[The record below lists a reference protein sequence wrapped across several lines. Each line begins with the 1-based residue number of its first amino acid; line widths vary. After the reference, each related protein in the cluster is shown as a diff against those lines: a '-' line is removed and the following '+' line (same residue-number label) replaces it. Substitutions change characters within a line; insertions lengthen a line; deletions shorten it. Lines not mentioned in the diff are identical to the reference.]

1 MKILKVTFQNLNSL
15 KGDHQIDFENGL
27 LGEAGIFSITGPT
40 GAGKSTILDA
50 ITLALFGK
58 AARYESKPNP
68 GEMMT
73 RGTGECAA
81 EVLFEC
87 NQGRYTA
94 KWTLARARK
103 KPEGKLQNS
112 KREIAE
118 AGSGK
123 ILAEKLR
130 EADQVVE
137 DLTGLDYERFLRS
150 VLLAQGRFKEFLD
163 AGDNERGDLLEK
175 ITGTEIYSKISQQAY
190 AIGSQKK
197 AEITQAQQRLE
208 GVQLKSEEELAA
220 LGNEK
225 TEKEAALLQIKTILK
240 GHQKQLQRHSH
251 STQQRSTLETS
262 QQELEQW
269 KIKDRAF
276 GPSRNLL
283 SRHEATQPLQA
294 ALIQLDRQIS
304 EHGAIERQIQSLTE
318 DVRNKQSAAGITL
331 VATTAFLQ
339 NAINCQSAEID
350 TRTATRNKTT
360 LALTTA
366 NSWLDSHTSDRDL
379 EVTLPK
385 IRALGEATRKQQAEQ
400 ISQQSQLKKFNLE
413 LAQTETS
420 LVRKNSELT
429 AAAKTLTAAETAKQ
443 SASAAFT
450 EVAQQQTINDWRQRA
465 KTHRTHEE
473 RAHGL
478 HAIRQQW
485 ADTQEHIRKHLAS
498 HPGLLQ
504 AKETANQAY
513 TKQQAVSQKE
523 HATLVDK
530 ERIYRQS
537 LLIAGLEEQRGQLKP
552 DEACPLCGSEDHPY
566 SQHLDVDESADQLA
580 AQRQNQVLSHAQTA
594 EAERLKELTQSES
607 DLKHYQRQ
615 LETWE
620 QTRQQQVTQFA
631 TAAQE
636 ADCKAS
642 IEDDAAFES
651 WYLARQQ
658 QRVQTETKVETL
670 EHLDQQQIQA
680 QESFKEQKANHQ
692 LVQAQNSHLQQ
703 AKEKLLLTIQELATS
718 MQESESTLRSQLA
731 LFNAQL
737 GSHGDPAV
745 TPDDTRVCTGTLE
758 NKLQIYLNKIKERD
772 SFTQQLKEISHQLD
786 RFAQSLGQLKE
797 ELSRW
802 QQKLENFKA
811 PAEPP
816 TEPSASNATPVSEQT
831 SVRQQTCEDAM
842 TSAQLARQS
851 LQQKQADG
859 ATRTQAIETDTATLN
874 QQITT
879 AAIESV
885 DSIKALKAAQLPPES
900 LHQLKHEREELKR
913 QQHTLLGQISQTQRE
928 LKKLEAETI
937 PSDEKVIEIKKQHD
951 HQSALHDGHNQRLGE
966 ITLLIEQD
974 TAARANQSEQI
985 KLIEGL
991 QKEARPWVELSAL
1004 IGSASGDMFSK
1015 FAQGLTLAQLLRL
1028 ANRHLLEINDRY
1040 QIQRTTESELGLQI
1054 IDRYQADA
1062 IRPTRSLSGGE
1073 SFLVSLAL
1081 ALGLS
1086 DLAGNNTRIESL
1098 FIDEGFG
1105 TLDTETLDT
1114 ALAALENLRMSNRTI
1129 GIISHVDALKQRIS
1143 AQIQVSKANNGY
1155 GNLKIV
1161 HGA

>member
-1 MKILKVTFQNLNSL
+1 MKILKITFKNLNSL
-15 KGDHQIDFENGL
+15 KGEHQIDLENGL

-81 EVLFEC
+81 EVLFKC

-103 KPEGKLQNS
+103 SSEGKLQNS

-208 GVQLKSEEELAA
+208 GVLLKSEEELAA

-225 TEKEAALLQIKTILK
+225 TEKAAAVLQIKTILD
-240 GHQKQLQRHSH
+240 GHQKQIQRYNR
-251 STQQRSTLETS
+251 STQQRSTLEAS
-262 QQELEQW
+262 QEELEQW
-269 KIKDRAF
+269 EIKDREFAQ
-276 GPSRNLL
+276 SRNLL
-283 SRHEATQPLQA
+283 CRHEATQPLQA

-304 EHGAIERQIQSLTE
+304 EHGTLERQIQSLIE
-318 DVRNKQSAAGITL
+318 DVRNKQSAAAITL
-331 VATTAFLQ
+331 AATTAFLQ
-339 NAINCQSAEID
+339 NAINRQTAEID
-350 TRTATRNKTT
+350 RRTVTKNETT
-360 LALTTA
+360 QALATA
-366 NSWLDSHTSDRDL
+366 NSWIDTHATDRDL

-385 IRALGEATRKQQAEQ
+385 IRDLGEATRKQQAEQ
-400 ISQQSQLKKFNLE
+400 ISQQSQLKKFQQE

-420 LVRKNSELT
+420 LVNQNNELT
-429 AAAKTLTAAETAKQ
+429 AAEKTLTAAETSKQ
-443 SASAAFT
+443 SATAAFT
-450 EVAQQQTINDWRQRA
+450 EAAQQQTISDWRKRV
-465 KTHRTHEE
+465 KTHSTREE
-473 RAHGL
+473 QAHGL
-478 HAIRQQW
+478 HALRQQW
-485 ADTQEHIRKHLAS
+485 TKTQEHTRRHQAS
-498 HPGLLQ
+498 HPGLLK

-513 TKQQAVSQKE
+513 SQQQTLTKKE
-523 HATLVDK
+523 KTILADK

-566 SQHLDVDESADQLA
+566 SQHLEVDESADQLE
-580 AQRQNQVLSHAQTA
+580 AQHQKQVLTHAQTA
-594 EAERLKELTQSES
+594 EAERLREFTQSES

-615 LETWE
+615 LDTWE
-620 QTRQQQVTQFA
+620 QTRKQQITQFA

-636 ADCKAS
+636 ADCNAS

-651 WYLARQQ
+651 WHLARQQ
-658 QRVQTETKVETL
+658 QRVQTEIKVETL

-680 QESFKEQKANHQ
+680 QESFKEQKSNHQ
-692 LVQAQNSHLQQ
+692 LVQAQHAHLQQ
-703 AKEKLLLTIQELATS
+703 AKEKLQLTIRALATS
-718 MQESESTLRSQLA
+718 IQESESTLQSQLA
-731 LFNAQL
+731 SFNAQL
-737 GSHGDPAV
+737 GGHTEPAA
-745 TPDDTRVCTGTLE
+745 TPDGTRVCTGSLE
-758 NKLQIYLNKIKERD
+758 NKLQTYLDKIKERD
-772 SFTQQLKEISHQLD
+772 SFSQHLKEIGHQLD
-786 RFAQSLGQLKE
+786 RFAQSLSQLKE
-797 ELSRW
+797 EHTRW
-802 QQKLENFKA
+802 LEKLENFKS
-811 PAEPP
+811 PAESP
-816 TEPSASNATPVSEQT
+816 ASNTAQVSEQT
-831 SVRQQTCEDAM
+831 SARQQACEDAM
-842 TSAQLARQS
+842 TVAQLARQS
-851 LQQKQADG
+851 LLQKQADC
-859 ATRTQAIETDTATLN
+859 AARTQVIETDTTTLN

-885 DSIKALKAAQLPPES
+885 DSVKALKAARLPPET

-913 QQHTLLGQISQTQRE
+913 YQHTLQGQINQTQRE

-937 PSDEKVIEIKKQHD
+937 PSDEEVVEIKKQHD

-974 TAARANQSEQI
+974 TAARANQAEQI
-985 KLIEGL
+985 KLIEEL
-991 QKEARPWVELSAL
+991 QKEARPWIELSAL

-1105 TLDTETLDT
+1105 TLDSETLDI

-1155 GNLKIV
+1155 GNLEIV
-1161 HGA
+1161 HGT